1 MKKISFVVLLII
13 LIVNAFSSDCTDK
26 TINSN
31 IVPTSQVASGTQS
44 GNENEQPSQGNGG
57 SQSGNENEQP
67 SQGNGGSQSGNGN
80 EQPSQGNGGS
90 QSGNG
95 NEQPSQGNG
104 GSQSG
109 NENEQE
115 SQSQSGNVN
124 QQEVASSE
132 IDSDSKSET
141 SDSSSTQ
148 AAEGGRLRLLNSLT
162 NDDCKNLKTSDDSKY
177 QCAVKADKT
186 GCEEVDKESS
196 KILYLSF
203 SFLIIFILL

>member
-44 GNENEQPSQGNGG
+44 GDE
-57 SQSGNENEQP
+57 SGQT
-67 SQGNGGSQSGNGN
+67 
-80 EQPSQGNGGS
+80 
-90 QSGNG
+90 
-95 NEQPSQGNG
+95 
-104 GSQSG
+104 
-109 NENEQE
+109 
-115 SQSQSGNVN
+115 SQSQSGNDN

-148 AAEGGRLRLLNSLT
+148 AAEGRRLRLLNSLT

>member
-1 MKKISFVVLLII
+1 MGNESGQ
-13 LIVNAFSSDCTDK
+13 
-26 TINSN
+26 
-31 IVPTSQVASGTQS
+31 TSQAASGTQS
-44 GNENEQPSQGNGG
+44 GNESGQTSQAASGT
-57 SQSGNENEQP
+57 QSGDE
-67 SQGNGGSQSGNGN
+67 SG
-80 EQPSQGNGGS
+80 QT
-90 QSGNG
+90 
-95 NEQPSQGNG
+95 
-104 GSQSG
+104 
-109 NENEQE
+109 
-115 SQSQSGNVN
+115 SQSQSGNGS

-148 AAEGGRLRLLNSLT
+148 AAEGRRLRLLNSLT

>member
-44 GNENEQPSQGNGG
+44 GDESGQASQAASG

-67 SQGNGGSQSGNGN
+67 SQGNGGSQSGD
-80 EQPSQGNGGS
+80 E
-90 QSGNG
+90 SG
-95 NEQPSQGNG
+95 QT
-104 GSQSG
+104 
-109 NENEQE
+109 

-148 AAEGGRLRLLNSLT
+148 AAEGTRLRLLNSLT

-177 QCAVKADKT
+177 QCVVKADKT